1 MHSLKKEFLERL
13 KFGQTE
19 LATLRALGEHR
30 GKQALY
36 FKQSPEALKSLQ
48 QVAVVES
55 SESSNRLEGIEV
67 PHKRI
72 EELVLGHTKPKN
84 RSEQEVAG
92 YRDALALIHESA
104 AEMKFS
110 ANIIL
115 QLHQLVYG
123 YLAQPGGKWKSTD
136 NEIIE
141 RKATGE
147 VRVRFKPTPAFQTPQ
162 AVTDLTQNY
171 HEALDQGG
179 TDPLILIP
187 AAILDFLSIHPFSDG
202 NGRVARL
209 LTLMLLYHFDY
220 QVGRYISLERVFE
233 ETKEEYYRTL
243 EASSQGWHNGKND
256 LMPWLNYFWIALLK
270 AYSEFEKRVG
280 SVKSGRGSKTDQ
292 IRHAVGRQIVAFAIS
307 DIEKECP
314 WISRDM
320 IRLILREMRDE
331 GLIQAQG
338 KGRGARWSVIVESR
352 TSLLKTERPPKT
364 DTSKKILTNAH
375 QSAKARIKKHDVKAP
390 IKRVRRQK

>member
-1 MHSLKKEFLERL
+1 MHSLKKEFLEHL
-13 KFGQTE
+13 KYGQTE

-48 QVAVVES
+48 QVAIVES

-72 EELVLGHTKPKN
+72 EELVLGNTKPKS

-92 YRDALALIHESA
+92 YRDVLALIHESA
-104 AEMKFS
+104 AEMKFTP
-110 ANIIL
+110 NLIL
-115 QLHQLVYG
+115 QIHQLVYG
-123 YLAQPGGKWKSTD
+123 YLAQPGGKWKNTD

-147 VRVRFKPTPAFQTPQ
+147 VRVRFKPTRAFQTPQ
-162 AVTDLTQNY
+162 AVADLTKNY
-171 HEALDQGG
+171 HEACDHGT
-179 TDPLILIP
+179 TDPLILVP
-187 AAILDFLSIHPFSDG
+187 AAILDFLCIHPFSDG

-233 ETKEEYYRTL
+233 ESKEEYYRTL
-243 EASSQGWHNGKND
+243 EASSQGWHKGKHD
-256 LMPWLNYFWIALLK
+256 LMPWLNYFWIALHS
-270 AYSEFEKRVG
+270 AYGEFEKRVG

-292 IRHAVGRQIVAFAIS
+292 IRKAVHRQLGAFAIS
-307 DIEKECP
+307 DIERECP

-320 IRLILREMRDE
+320 VRLILREMRDE
-331 GLIQAQG
+331 GFIQAHG
-338 KGRGARWSVIVESR
+338 KGRGAKWKVISKDESNIQN
-352 TSLLKTERPPKT
+352 S
-364 DTSKKILTNAH
+364 SKKTVSRG
-375 QSAKARIKKHDVKAP
+375 QSERAFTRKPRHKK
-390 IKRVRRQK
+390 